1 MTSSPPDCDEQVMFV
16 LLPPSGVTLK
26 VNVVKPLKVLVLLSL
41 TNESSPCFD
50 FNAASQSLNSLFLSA
65 ARAERDPVKVTV
77 TATNSNRRP
86 NCSIHVNFTLLLL
99 LSINYD
105 E

>member
-1 MTSSPPDCDEQVMFV
+1 MTISPPDCEEQVMFV
-16 LLPPSGVTLK
+16 LLPPSGTTLK

-41 TNESSPCFD
+41 TNDSSPYFD
-50 FNAASQSLNSLFLSA
+50 FKAASQSFNSLFLSA

-86 NCSIHVNFTLLLL
+86 NFSIHVNFTLLLL
-99 LSINYD
+99 S
-105 E
+105 